1 MVKSARGGRSR
12 RRVTAGGVKPSR
24 RNAKPR
30 PAAKAAAPEPPPSSG
45 EPADPRA
52 DNDGWYYAP
61 HGVDL
66 KAGLSWRRFMGDL
79 EDVHLTLARLDGR
92 TVYTQQDPDI
102 YCMAVSRDGSRL
114 YIQDEFE
121 GRRRHRTIALDGG
134 VVTSEP
140 HPSSASELALL
151 SDFVSRSGE
160 KLPYMSACPQQG
172 PPFLLTRPLELVAA
186 RMSDAERHAALEEVA
201 ATPAPDFD
209 AWRDVCTLFDGWT
222 GAAAESAARVV
233 SRHIG
238 AWPNYLRSRPDWLD
252 WLAPHPLWS
261 LVADPVSSLS
271 IQNRDVGD
279 EGVRRLLGLQS
290 LARCAHVKLVR
301 CGIGPAGA
309 AHVAGSAAAATIINL
324 SLDDNP
330 IGDEGAVA
338 LASAPRLT
346 SLTWVHLANCGI
358 GKKGIEAIAR
368 SPNFAGLWELD
379 LHGNYSDAGLREA
392 LKKAR
397 LRRKAGQS

>member
-1 MVKSARGGRSR
+1 
-12 RRVTAGGVKPSR
+12 
-24 RNAKPR
+24 
-30 PAAKAAAPEPPPSSG
+30 
-45 EPADPRA
+45 
-52 DNDGWYYAP
+52 
-61 HGVDL
+61 
-66 KAGLSWRRFMGDL
+66 
-79 EDVHLTLARLDGR
+79 
-92 TVYTQQDPDI
+92 
-102 YCMAVSRDGSRL
+102 VSRDGSSL
-114 YIQDEFE
+114 YIQDELE
-121 GRRRHRTIALDGG
+121 GRRRHRAIALDGG
-134 VVTSEP
+134 AVAKAEP
-140 HPSSASELALL
+140 PPSSASELVML

-160 KLPYMSACPQQG
+160 KLPYMTACPQQG
-172 PPFLLTRPLELVAA
+172 PTPPFLLTRPLELVAA
-186 RMSDAERHAALEEVA
+186 GMSDAERHAALEEVA
-201 ATPAPDFD
+201 ATPAPDHD
-209 AWRDVCTLFDGWT
+209 AWRDVCTVFDGWT
-222 GAAAESAARVV
+222 GAAAEAAARVV

-238 AWPNYLRSRPDWLD
+238 AWPDYLRSRPDWLD

-261 LVADPVSSLS
+261 LVADPVSSLT

-279 EGVRRLLGLQS
+279 EGVRQLLSRRS

-309 AHVAGSAAAATIINL
+309 ALLAGSSAAATIINL

-379 LHGNYSDAGLREA
+379 LHGNYSDAGLRKE
-392 LKKAR
+392 LKEAR
-397 LRRKAGQS
+397 LRGKAGQR